1 MRLIKNLILV
11 FLVFFLSFSL
21 IRTVVDF
28 QKKKQFLQRFQTEVN
43 KEEKKKLEL
52 EAEILKKTDRYQLE
66 KTIRNKL
73 NLSQPDEVVII
84 LPPPTPTPTKSI
96 PPPPPNWQ
104 KWWQV
109 FFH

>member
-1 MRLIKNLILV
+1 MRLIKNLILF

-28 QKKKQFLQRFQTEVN
+28 QKKKQFLQRFQTEVD

-52 EAEILKKTDRYQLE
+52 EAEILKKTDQYQLE

-84 LPPPTPTPTKSI
+84 LSPPTPTPTKAIS
-96 PPPPPNWQ
+96 PPLSNWK
-104 KWWQV
+104 KWWRV